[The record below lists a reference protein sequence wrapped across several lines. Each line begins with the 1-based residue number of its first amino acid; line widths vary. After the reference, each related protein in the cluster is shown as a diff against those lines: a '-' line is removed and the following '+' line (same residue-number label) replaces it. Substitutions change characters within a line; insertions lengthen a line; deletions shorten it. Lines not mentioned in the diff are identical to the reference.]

1 MLCMVLFPSEVFGFL
16 GLSSMNRANSR
27 MNTLNVS
34 HSDCRVEARTA
45 SLKKE
50 TEEVNVTRSLKHK
63 EAGKEIS
70 ELHKDWTAII
80 QKNSDIAKA
89 NALLDKEIAELRAK
103 LPEYALLLPIF
114 PFLCFKLAQPSLN
127 LQFVQFNFRQ
137 KIRRILR
144 YSS

>member
-1 MLCMVLFPSEVFGFL
+1 MHC
-16 GLSSMNRANSR
+16 N
-27 MNTLNVS
+27 
-34 HSDCRVEARTA
+34 CRVEARTA

-103 LPEYALLLPIF
+103 LPEYALFLLVLSISKHKPIVQLVYFDF
-114 PFLCFKLAQPSLN
+114 PQIMRGPS
-127 LQFVQFNFRQ
+127 
-137 KIRRILR
+137 
-144 YSS
+144 